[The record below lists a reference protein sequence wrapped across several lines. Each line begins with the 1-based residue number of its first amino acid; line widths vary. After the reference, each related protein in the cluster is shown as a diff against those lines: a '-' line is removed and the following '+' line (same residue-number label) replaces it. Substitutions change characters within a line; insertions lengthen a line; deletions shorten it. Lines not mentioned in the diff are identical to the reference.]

1 MPWSLSTYK
10 PGHSLGQKRNL
21 IFEMKIPM
29 LIKGGMHCDNSEKDN
44 LLEIKIPR
52 KMLKKLLE
60 KENQHSFFRFSFRAT
75 FIFPL

>member
-29 LIKGGMHCDNSEKDN
+29 LTIVGMHCDNSEKDN

-52 KMLKKLLE
+52 KML
-60 KENQHSFFRFSFRAT
+60 
-75 FIFPL
+75 